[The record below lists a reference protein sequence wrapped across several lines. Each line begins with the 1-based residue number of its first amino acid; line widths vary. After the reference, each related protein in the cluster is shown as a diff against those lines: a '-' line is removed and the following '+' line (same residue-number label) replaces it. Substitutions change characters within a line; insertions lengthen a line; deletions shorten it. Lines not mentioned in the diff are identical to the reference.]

1 MRFTI
6 LGLSCNVY
14 SMTYC
19 LSKRVEELS
28 QKKLLDASFD
38 CAQACFLIVTVA
50 CKRHLTLNTVLVSI
64 KKNYPG

>member
-1 MRFTI
+1 MHFTI

-28 QKKLLDASFD
+28 QKRLLDAYFD
-38 CAQACFLIVTVA
+38 YAQACFLGVTVA

>member
-28 QKKLLDASFD
+28 QKRLLDASFD